1 VENEKKSEGDGQETI
16 SSARYGI
23 IAGLVF
29 GLLMGTLLL
38 LIGISIISV
47 GYWKGI
53 GILLVI
59 AGIAFPIVTT
69 VEGASLR
76 KGKCPHCGGMLNF
89 VGRSGKNFKCHL
101 CKNWISVRNK
111 KFYKI
116 FGEPTKRVTR
126 S

>member
-1 VENEKKSEGDGQETI
+1 MENEKESKGDGQETT
-16 SSARYGI
+16 SSAWYGI

-29 GLLMGTLLL
+29 GSLMGTLLV

-59 AGIAFPIVTT
+59 VGIAFPIVTT
-69 VEGASLR
+69 VEGATLR

-89 VGRSGKNFKCHL
+89 VGRSSKNFKCHL

-116 FGEPTKRVTR
+116 FGEPIKRVTR

>member
-1 VENEKKSEGDGQETI
+1 MENEKKPEDDGQETI

-23 IAGLVF
+23 IAGLLF
-29 GLLMGTLLL
+29 GSLMGTMLL

-47 GYWKGI
+47 GHWKGI

-69 VEGASLR
+69 VEGATLR
-76 KGKCPHCGGMLNF
+76 KGKCPHCGGMLNS
-89 VGRSGKNFKCHL
+89 VGRSDKNFKCHL
-101 CKNWISVRNK
+101 CKNWIAVRGK
-111 KFYKI
+111 KFYKM
-116 FGEPTKRVTR
+116 FGEPTKRVR